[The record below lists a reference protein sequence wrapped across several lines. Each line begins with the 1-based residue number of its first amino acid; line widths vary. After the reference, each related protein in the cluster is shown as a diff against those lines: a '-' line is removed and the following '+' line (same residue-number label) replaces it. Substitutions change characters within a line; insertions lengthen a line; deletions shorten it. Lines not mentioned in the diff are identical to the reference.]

1 MCLYQGDTNYKEL
14 IMKPEIN
21 QKQSFM
27 KSLQNHPDR
36 YFWAMSYALLFV
48 NAIQRLLSLHAWGWV
63 LFFLL
68 NIIYAFLDSAELKK
82 DKREAPDDWTR
93 FILPVYVW
101 QRVRRTQFKKLSLFI
116 WILILV
122 ASMFFQVM
130 RNINHIENIAC
141 HKVTDIIA
149 KQYGV
154 DKYDYIGGNR
164 FDHKSRPGSPP
175 AIGRGSIISSEYN
188 KLKCRSVSI
197 YDFLGNQRYRATAI
211 LKNGKQFDITIKRR
225 NNKIKVR
232 VNGLSQ

>member
-1 MCLYQGDTNYKEL
+1 
-14 IMKPEIN
+14 MKQEIN
-21 QKQSFM
+21 QKQSVIQ
-27 KSLQNHPDR
+27 SLLHHPDR
-36 YFWAMSYALLFV
+36 HFWTMSYTLLLANAL
-48 NAIQRLLSLHAWGWV
+48 QRLLSLHAWGWV

-68 NIIYAFLDSAELKK
+68 NIMYAFLDSSELKK
-82 DKREAPDDWTR
+82 DEREAPDDWSR

-116 WILILV
+116 WTLILV

-130 RNINHIENIAC
+130 RNVYHIEKIAC

-149 KQYGV
+149 TQYGV
-154 DKYDYIGGNR
+154 DKYDYIGGDR
-164 FDHKSRPGSPP
+164 FDHKSKPGSPP
-175 AIGRGSIISSEYN
+175 AIGRGSIVSSAYSE
-188 KLKCRSVSI
+188 LKCRSVSI